1 MDSSDFVYKL
11 ASWPSISL
19 SAPFLTA
26 KSGSLSEGPG
36 DPWKLGSG
44 VAEPEWLVRSMLV
57 VVVLVTVV
65 GLQGGLGSGA
75 ALLLAVELAGRS
87 TGQ

>member
-1 MDSSDFVYKL
+1 MDRPDFVYKL
-11 ASWPSISL
+11 VSWPSISL

-26 KSGSLSEGPG
+26 ESGSLSEGPG

-44 VAEPEWLVRSMLV
+44 VAEPEWVVRSMLV
-57 VVVLVTVV
+57 VVLVA
-65 GLQGGLGSGA
+65 GLGA